1 MLYSVYYNCKEKKRK
16 EGVFM
21 LKLNENPV
29 ELNRKKWVF
38 YGGVYQHG
46 SLSGSLGIL
55 AAGPRGG
62 HAVMITENLFNYGK
76 PTVGGYIAL
85 NQELRRKKRYLGM
98 TELVKQ
104 MFCENEES
112 YLDMRDGY
120 RTLLRLKPEV
130 EKMIRDDNVK
140 GGSKK

>member
-1 MLYSVYYNCKEKKRK
+1 
-16 EGVFM
+16 M

-29 ELNRKKWVF
+29 ELNGKKWFF
-38 YGGVYQHG
+38 YGGVYKHG
-46 SLSGSLGIL
+46 SFGGSLGLL

-85 NQELRRKKRYLGM
+85 SPELRRKKKYLGM
-98 TELVKQ
+98 KELVKQ

-120 RTLLRLKPEV
+120 RTLLKLKPKF
-130 EKMIRDDNVK
+130 EKVIRDDDLK
-140 GGSKK
+140 GGKENE

>member
-1 MLYSVYYNCKEKKRK
+1 
-16 EGVFM
+16 M

-29 ELNRKKWVF
+29 ELNGKKWFF
-38 YGGVYQHG
+38 YGGVYKHG
-46 SLSGSLGIL
+46 SFGGSLGL
-55 AAGPRGG
+55 LVAGPRGG

-85 NQELRRKKRYLGM
+85 NPELRRKRYWGM

-104 MFCENEES
+104 MFCEDEES

-120 RTLLRLKPEV
+120 RTLLKLKPKF
-130 EKMIRDDNVK
+130 EKVIRDDDLK
-140 GGSKK
+140 GGKENE

>member
-1 MLYSVYYNCKEKKRK
+1 
-16 EGVFM
+16 M

-29 ELNRKKWVF
+29 ELNGKKWFF

-46 SLSGSLGIL
+46 SLCGSLGIL

-85 NQELRRKKRYLGM
+85 NPELRRKKRYLGM
-98 TELVKQ
+98 AELVKQ

-120 RTLLRLKPEV
+120 RTLLKLKPKF
-130 EKMIRDDNVK
+130 EKVIRDDDLK
-140 GGSKK
+140 GGKENE